1 MLYDKA
7 QCASP
12 SPAYLEILTEVERN
26 EGGGGGQASS
36 EVAIVRVFSRLR
48 LLICALAKRNYHLYT
63 GYDRSTA
70 ILTLT

>member
-26 EGGGGGQASS
+26 EGGGGQASS

-48 LLICALAKRNYHLYT
+48 LLICALPKRNYHLYT